1 MCIRYIKKYTGCPH
15 TGVIYDRCD
24 IYLNNPDTKHDII
37 KQPETISGVCRK
49 CGGGPQPEPVITFL
63 DLDSISSWAQESANI
78 EEKEIASTFSTDSS
92 VELLRK
98 GSQRAVGGVKRLI
111 GSMRSKRSSGGS
123 SGIPETGTS
132 EMEWRADPVGK
143 NTYSR
148 IREAVDERKMVD
160 TLGKGCQVK
169 SSQKFIGGSLEP
181 IHLNPGMNGKVHRVR
196 HPLGRDAETASVVT
210 TWTEVIGL
218 VSGASESGKGRE
230 QDDVGACE
238 KKIEVEQTSRVPDL
252 GGVEVE
258 SVDKVLYQE
267 KVQIRQAGV
276 VMDRMR
282 LEELARADE
291 RLLRVR
297 DFRGYIDYDV
307 I

>member
-78 EEKEIASTFSTDSS
+78 EEKETASTFSTDSS

-123 SGIPETGTS
+123 FGIPGTGTS
-132 EMEWRADPVGK
+132 ETEWMAGSVGK
-143 NTYSR
+143 NTYPR
-148 IREAVDERKMVD
+148 NREAVDERKMMD
-160 TLGKGCQVK
+160 TLGKGCQAK
-169 SSQKFIGGSLEP
+169 SSQRFIGCSLEP
-181 IHLNPGMNGKVHRVR
+181 ILLSPGMNGNVHRVR

-210 TWTEVIGL
+210 TWTEVMGL
-218 VSGASESGKGRE
+218 VSGASESGRGRE
-230 QDDVGACE
+230 KDDVGACE
-238 KKIEVEQTSRVPDL
+238 KKVEVEQTGMVPDL
-252 GGVEVE
+252 GSVEVE

-267 KVQIRQAGV
+267 KFQIRQAGV
-276 VMDRMR
+276 VMDQKRF
-282 LEELARADE
+282 EELARADK

-297 DFRGYIDYDV
+297 DLRGYINCD
-307 I
+307 II